1 MANIDKNGYIKT
13 EDASGNIVT
22 LYPYTKAGN
31 VDGLDVFG
39 ASGSGHS
46 SGLVPD
52 PGATSGSSKFLCEN
66 GTWAEPSGGGGGA
79 VSGVKGNA
87 ESTYRTGNVNL
98 TCDNI
103 GASPNDHSHGSLGRD
118 GAISNNVTIGSSD
131 RLIISDY
138 SDSGK
143 IKTSSITFDGST
155 TSQALT
161 KKGTWGTFLTSH
173 QSLSGYVPTSRT
185 VNGYSLSSN
194 VSLDYEDVG
203 LKVST
208 QTLTLSSMSF
218 TKSYG
223 GMYYS
228 SSISPDTSYSQIFS
242 ITINGFNNVPN
253 MAFMP
258 FVSSTNKI
266 GLMVCAPAAPSSLS
280 FSAGTIG
287 ITIVGI

>member
-22 LYPYTKAGN
+22 FYPYTKAGN

-52 PGATSGSSKFLCEN
+52 PGATAGTSKYLRED
-66 GTWAEPSGGGGGA
+66 GTWAEPAGGGGGA

-98 TCDNI
+98 TPANI
-103 GASPNDHSHGSLGRD
+103 GASSDDHSHGSLGRD

-194 VSLDYEDVG
+194 ISLDDEDIG
-203 LKVST
+203 LKVVD
-208 QTLTLSSMSF
+208 QTISLSSLSF
-218 TKSYG
+218 TKSYNG
-223 GMYYS
+223 LYYS
-228 SSISPDTSYSQIFS
+228 SGTTISGISKIYSV
-242 ITINGFNNVPN
+242 TINGFSNIKNIAVIPEISGN
-253 MAFMP
+253 TK
-258 FVSSTNKI
+258 VV
-266 GLMVCAPAAPSSLS
+266 LLVCDPTAPSSMS
-280 FSAGTIG
+280 FSTGSITVRVLG
-287 ITIVGI
+287 I